1 MDIDY
6 DIELRKGV
14 GLHNIG
20 NTCFMNSALQI
31 IIHCDVLS
39 NYMLSNN
46 FKTRLATTYKNFLE
60 EYSASKKSIVP
71 VDVKGIMGKKFKRF
85 VGFGQED
92 SHEFLI
98 EFLDYLEEDIKKED
112 VPDNEKKLISR
123 LFDCEMKTII
133 KSLESN
139 ERSSHKE
146 NVRFLCVS
154 IPNQQTITLE
164 DCLRNFISM
173 EKLDKDRLWETPSK
187 KMEKAVKVS
196 YITRFPKYLAFQV
209 KRYNYKKGTGGSKLS
224 TNIEIQDT
232 WTSDMFGD
240 GISYDLKGFI
250 FQTGSLSGGHYT
262 SYVKINNKWYC
273 FNDSSVSKI
282 EDHLALKVAT
292 KAYMVLYVKNEHFNL
307 FDEEGNNSDSS
318 EKKFKQIMECQINKL
333 QGDENTKSGSES
345 ESESDLE
352 SDNDIIIKSK
362 KKPSKRQKREERRKR
377 KYVLKSS

>member
-6 DIELRKGV
+6 DTELRKGV

-31 IIHCDVLS
+31 IIHCDILS

-46 FKTRLATTYKNFLE
+46 FKNRLSTTYKNFLE
-60 EYSASKKSIVP
+60 EYTTSKKSISP
-71 VDVKGIMGKKFKRF
+71 IDLKGMMGKKFKRF

-98 EFLDYLEEDIKKED
+98 DFLDYLEEDMKKENVSD
-112 VPDNEKKLISR
+112 EEKKLISR
-123 LFDCEMKTII
+123 LFDCEMKTIV
-133 KSLESN
+133 KSMESN

-154 IPNQQTITLE
+154 IPDKHTITLE

-173 EKLDKDRLWETPSK
+173 EKLEGDRLWETPSK
-187 KMEKAVKVS
+187 KMERATKVS

-209 KRYNYKKGTGGSKLS
+209 KRYNYKRGRGGNKLS
-224 TNIEIQDT
+224 TSIEVKDT

-240 GISYDLKGFI
+240 GVSYDLKGFI

-262 SYVKINNKWYC
+262 SYCKINNKWYC

-282 EDHLALKVAT
+282 EDHMALKVAS
-292 KAYMVLYVKNEHFNL
+292 KAYMLLYVKNEHFSL
-307 FDEEGNNSDSS
+307 FEDGESNSSDAS
-318 EKKFKQIMECQINKL
+318 EKKFKEIMACQMAEI
-333 QGDENTKSGSES
+333 DESSEDEEIVVKTKK
-345 ESESDLE
+345 
-352 SDNDIIIKSK
+352 N
-362 KKPSKRQKREERRKR
+362 
-377 KYVLKSS
+377 